1 MVNDRRH
8 CLSSRIWTGDQSVSQ
23 CPRRFTTPYQGRPD
37 PQRHAAHH
45 HHQHQHRTHFSSALS
60 LSLTPA
66 PSRRP
71 KKLGAF
77 SLSPRLDRRLIS
89 QKPHA
94 GSVTAPE
101 GSSVFLE
108 LELFSDSSP
117 EALFRYSTYFRAAA
131 PFRPAERVLM
141 VIPTTAP

>member
-1 MVNDRRH
+1 MIGDTA
-8 CLSSRIWTGDQSVSQ
+8 SRPGYGLGISQSVSVRAAS
-23 CPRRFTTPYQGRPD
+23 PRPIRVALIPSDTQPTITISISTGHTFHRP
-37 PQRHAAHH
+37 
-45 HHQHQHRTHFSSALS
+45 F